1 MDAFSAVLDGPRA
14 RGAFL
19 LRLVLEPPWAIR
31 VEDEAPLTVITVVKG
46 TAWVVDG
53 GEALSLSAGDVA
65 LLRGPR
71 PYTFADAAGTAPQ
84 VRVDTEQRCWALEDG
99 RSLVDEMR
107 MGVRTWGDTDT
118 TAADATV
125 SLVGAYDLTSQIT
138 PLLVGLLPRLAV
150 IRDADWTSPV
160 RDLLVSE
167 VGRDAAGQGVV
178 LDRLLD
184 LVLIE
189 ALRHWFTTRADDAP
203 TWWVAAEDEL
213 VGPAI
218 RAMQTDPARGWTVE
232 TLAREAGMSRAA
244 FARRFAELVGTP
256 PMTFLTQWRLSLAA
270 DLLRDTDSTIASVAR
285 EVGYGSPFALSAAFT
300 RRYSA
305 SPTAYRKNA
314 WARTSR
320 PA

>member
-19 LRLVLEPPWAIR
+19 LRIVLAPPWAVRI
-31 VEDEAPLTVITVVKG
+31 EDEAPLTVITVVRG
-46 TAWVVDG
+46 TAWVTDDA
-53 GEALSLSAGDVA
+53 GERLRLDPGDVA
-65 LLRGPR
+65 LIRGPR
-71 PYTFADAAGTAPQ
+71 PYVFADSPDTPPQ
-84 VRVDTEQRCWALEDG
+84 VRVDTDQHCWALDDG
-99 RSLVDEMR
+99 RSLVNEMM
-107 MGVRTWGDTDT
+107 MGVRTWGN
-118 TAADATV
+118 TAATADDATV

-138 PLLVGLLPRLAV
+138 PLLVGLLPRTAV

-160 RDLLVSE
+160 RDLLVGE

-178 LDRLLD
+178 LDRMLD

-203 TWWVAAEDEL
+203 TWWLAAEDEL

-218 RAMQTDPARGWTVE
+218 RAMQSDAARGWTVE
-232 TLAREAGMSRAA
+232 SLAREAGMSRAA
-244 FARRFAELVGTP
+244 FARRFHELVGSP
-256 PMTFLTQWRLSLAA
+256 PMAFLTQWRLSLAA
-270 DLLRDTDSTIASVAR
+270 DLLRDTDATIASVAR
-285 EVGYGSPFALSAAFT
+285 DVGYSSPFSLSAAFT

-305 SPTAYRKNA
+305 SPTAYRKNS
-314 WARTSR
+314 RDDRR